1 MKLSFGKPE
10 HRHVDVELLSAYV
23 DGQITATER
32 TQVEAHLQTCAAC
45 RSELASLRN
54 TVALLQALP
63 RVSVPRAFTL
73 SEAKLGIRQPAARP
87 AWYGGLLRGMGAVTA
102 LALVALVATTA
113 LRGASWLPGQ
123 AIARNPT
130 TAPVA
135 AARSAA
141 PVDTV
146 APAAPQPESVVTVAV
161 EQAVNAADTTAAP
174 ADARLAVAP
183 APADA
188 AAAST
193 AEAAPAAKMAPAEPT
208 AEPGLA
214 LAPQGTAEV
223 GMLGLGRG
231 GGAGAAAELPAE
243 VLTPEPL
250 PAAAQASAVLPAGA
264 RLVYAD
270 LKGLWALDRASG
282 LRQLAASEGLN
293 MPLLSPDRS
302 WIAYRVW
309 QQDYSE
315 LWAVRWDGGAPRLLL
330 TERTL
335 PKEGLDADHTER
347 RINDVRWAPGKL
359 ELAVNLVA
367 VPSPSAPTALP
378 KLELWRLD
386 LATGALRYVTDLERA
401 YRPVYSPDGARFAT
415 LQYGTDTDAQGRL
428 TLTGADGS
436 NRRIALQFPASPSKL
451 SYDAQL
457 AWLPDSSALL
467 LALPDADSVEL
478 GHFNGTTLY
487 RVSSGG
493 SAQVIGK
500 VDAHQVAWSPDGSR
514 LAFTRID
521 SDDMVDGGLFLANGD
536 GTSAQLYSAM
546 KNGVFLGWAPDGMHF
561 LYQDGYQTYLGAL
574 GQTPQRLG
582 TAVSFVNPTW
592 VSDTQFVSLHDTGA
606 EWVLTLRG
614 TDGASFSLMTLPKE
628 AMLDVAHQ

>member
-1 MKLSFGKPE
+1 MRLSFGKPE
-10 HRHVDVELLSAYV
+10 RRHVDVELLSAYV

-45 RSELASLRN
+45 RSELVSLRN
-54 TVALLQALP
+54 TVALVQALP
-63 RVSVPRAFTL
+63 RVAVPRAFTL
-73 SEAKLGIRQPAARP
+73 SEAKLGVRQPAARP

-130 TAPVA
+130 AAPVA

-141 PVDTV
+141 PVDTA
-146 APAAPQPESVVTVAV
+146 APAAPQPEAVVTVAV
-161 EQAVNAADTTAAP
+161 EQAANAADTPAAP
-174 ADARLAVAP
+174 ADAQLAAAP
-183 APADA
+183 ATA
-188 AAAST
+188 AAA
-193 AEAAPAAKMAPAEPT
+193 APAPAAKMAPAEPT
-208 AEPGLA
+208 AEPGVLA
-214 LAPQGTAEV
+214 LAPQSTVEV

-250 PAAAQASAVLPAGA
+250 PAAAPASAVLPAGA

-270 LKGLWALDRASG
+270 LKGFWALDRASG
-282 LRQLAASEGLN
+282 LRQLAAAEGLN
-293 MPLLSPDRS
+293 MPLLSSDRS
-302 WIAYRVW
+302 WAVYRVS
-309 QQDYSE
+309 QQDYTE

-347 RINDVRWAPGKL
+347 RINDVRWVPGKL
-359 ELAVNLVA
+359 ELALNLVA
-367 VPSPSAPTALP
+367 VTSPSSPTALP
-378 KLELWRLD
+378 KLELWKLD
-386 LATGALRYVTDLERA
+386 LATGALRYVTDLEQA

-415 LQYGTDTDAQGRL
+415 LQYGADTDAQGRL

-467 LALPDADSVEL
+467 LALPDADSIEP
-478 GHFNGTTLY
+478 GRFNGTTLY

-521 SDDMVDGGLFLANGD
+521 SDDMVDGELFLANGD
-536 GTSAQLYSAM
+536 GTSAQLYTAL
-546 KNGVFLGWAPDGMHF
+546 KNGAFLGWAPDGTHF
-561 LYQDGYQTYLGAL
+561 LYQDGYQTYLGAP

-582 TAVSFVNPTW
+582 TAVSFVNPAW
-592 VSDTQFVSLHDTGA
+592 VSDTQFVSLHDTGT

-614 TDGASFSLMTLPKE
+614 TDGAAFSLMTLPKE